1 MDATE
6 FVAAVGKAPQ
16 TVASRLVAFEM
27 LVYAEDEG
35 DQGDGAGEFDPAV
48 GEDLGLAPE
57 CQCEDHGIS
66 RIELDRAGIDM
77 VGELKIVTS
86 VTNQAE
92 AELLCGR
99 LMEAGI
105 HAMSRKA
112 FGGPEWGLSS
122 ANDVLVNAEDLE
134 RAREMLGKGEE
145 PISDEE
151 LARQSEEAGREAY
164 ES

>member
-1 MDATE
+1 M
-6 FVAAVGKAPQ
+6 P
-16 TVASRLVAFEM
+16 
-27 LVYAEDEG
+27 
-35 DQGDGAGEFDPAV
+35 
-48 GEDLGLAPE
+48 
-57 CQCEDHGIS
+57 
-66 RIELDRAGIDM
+66 
-77 VGELKIVTS
+77 GELKIVTS

-99 LMEAGI
+99 LREAGI
-105 HAMSRKA
+105 HAMARRS

-134 RAREMLGKGEE
+134 RARELLGAGEE

-151 LARQSEEAGREAY
+151 LARQSEEAGRDAF